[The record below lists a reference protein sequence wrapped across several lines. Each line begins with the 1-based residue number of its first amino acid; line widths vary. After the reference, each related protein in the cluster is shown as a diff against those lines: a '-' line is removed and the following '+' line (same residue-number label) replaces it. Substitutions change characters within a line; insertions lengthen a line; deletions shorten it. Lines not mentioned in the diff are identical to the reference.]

1 MKAGETTLQKL
12 LNTSRQFIVPIY
24 QRSYSWEKEQYSQLW
39 RDVLQAGSFEAGQ
52 THFIGSVVYIDA
64 GTPAGRPQQLMLI
77 DGQQRLATLSLL
89 ICALRRCLEQ
99 KRLPSR
105 LLNPAKLGNQFLFN
119 ADETDEDRYKLLLG
133 GQDRKTYI
141 SLLNKT
147 EYTLSEPSTRLMECW
162 LFFNRELAEHLGELE
177 LIYRGILKL
186 SLVSISLDK
195 NTDNPQR
202 IFESMNSTGKDL
214 SQADLLRNFFLMDL
228 DIHEQKRLYTT
239 YWQPMEK
246 SFGQKLYPDRFDY
259 FLRDFLTIE
268 RGGGICRINDVYE
281 VFKRFYAAGSQTK
294 ETLLKKLFIY
304 ARYYTFIML
313 DKEPDRELNALWRQI
328 KAVDSGVSLP
338 FLLQL
343 YRDYDR
349 DILAKADLISMV
361 QMTVS
366 YLVRRALCYLPSNAL
381 SRVFASLY
389 IKLDKNS
396 YAGSLAKLYIT
407 MGDSSIFPTDYQ
419 VRENLLSRDV
429 YHFRLRDYL
438 LQSLENH
445 HHKEPIDF
453 EAAKYSV
460 EHIMPQNSELNA
472 DWQAMLGQ
480 NWQEVQKLYLH
491 TLGNLTLTGY
501 NSELSDKS
509 FEQKQNGPAGFK
521 RSHLLLNRYPA
532 QCSKWDKEE
541 IIKRTHLLTDAVLSI
556 WQYPDCKK

>member
-1 MKAGETTLQKL
+1 M
-12 LNTSRQFIVPIY
+12 
-24 QRSYSWEKEQYSQLW
+24 
-39 RDVLQAGSFEAGQ
+39 
-52 THFIGSVVYIDA
+52 
-64 GTPAGRPQQLMLI
+64 
-77 DGQQRLATLSLL
+77 
-89 ICALRRCLEQ
+89 
-99 KRLPSR
+99 
-105 LLNPAKLGNQFLFN
+105 
-119 ADETDEDRYKLLLG
+119 
-133 GQDRKTYI
+133 
-141 SLLNKT
+141 
-147 EYTLSEPSTRLMECW
+147 
-162 LFFNRELAEHLGELE
+162 
-177 LIYRGILKL
+177 
-186 SLVSISLDK
+186 
-195 NTDNPQR
+195 
-202 IFESMNSTGKDL
+202 
-214 SQADLLRNFFLMDL
+214 
-228 DIHEQKRLYTT
+228 
-239 YWQPMEK
+239 
-246 SFGQKLYPDRFDY
+246 
-259 FLRDFLTIE
+259 
-268 RGGGICRINDVYE
+268 
-281 VFKRFYAAGSQTK
+281 FKRFYAAGSQTK
-294 ETLLKKLFIY
+294 EALLKKLFIY